1 MNKTVDVSAALIWA
15 GDRFLICRR
24 PPHKARGGLWEFAGG
39 KREEGETPEQALVR
53 ECKEE
58 LGVTVTTGER
68 FMQGVHEY
76 PDITVRLM
84 LINAVIAD
92 GEPKMLEHG
101 AFAWI
106 TADESDLYEF
116 CPADS
121 AIIERIKKQDKLFKE
136 QKKTLET
143 FLASGAI
150 TMAQYEKSLGTLAY
164 KMAMLG
170 RI

>member
-1 MNKTVDVSAALIWA
+1 MNSTVEVAAALIWA

-39 KREEGETPEQALVR
+39 KLEQGETPEQALVR

-58 LGVTVTTGER
+58 LGVTVTTGEH
-68 FMQGVHEY
+68 FMQVVHEY
-76 PDITVRLM
+76 PDITVRLT

-92 GEPKMLEHG
+92 GEPELLEHG

-106 TADESDLYEF
+106 TADEAGLYEF

-121 AIIERIKKQDKLFKE
+121 AIIERIKKQNKLFNE
-136 QKKTLET
+136 QKKTLDT

-150 TMAQYEKSLGTLAY
+150 TKAQYEKSIGTLAA